1 MTLTSIR
8 WFSTQ
13 VDRDYK
19 TNEYGEGKP
28 RLYLNSDIYKLITGV
43 SYTNGLLIVKDQND
57 NFIELKNQ
65 PDNEYFANTIYAD
78 WKLFDERY
86 GKYDEN
92 RIDYE
97 PWAYNSLDALAIE
110 LGLYEQTGI
119 TMYYKKGADSG

>member
-43 SYTNGLLIVKDQND
+43 SYTNGLLIVKDLED
-57 NFIELKNQ
+57 NLIELRNP
-65 PDNEYFANTIYAD
+65 PDNEYFANTSYAD

-110 LGLYEQTGI
+110 LGLYEQPGI
-119 TMYYKKGADSG
+119 TMYYKKGGASG